1 MIMKDGSK
9 LKSDLYTKETN
20 THQFLYARSYTK
32 YAYKKSIP
40 YGQAIR
46 LKTIFSDEDDLAS
59 RLEEL
64 RGWLTNHGHK
74 NDVVTKETGKLN
86 LILRKDVREKRLKK
100 TDKTLVLIFHPALN
114 NVFEILRKVRKYV

>member
-100 TDKTLVLIFHPALN
+100 NRQNFSINFSSSIK
-114 NVFEILRKVRKYV
+114 